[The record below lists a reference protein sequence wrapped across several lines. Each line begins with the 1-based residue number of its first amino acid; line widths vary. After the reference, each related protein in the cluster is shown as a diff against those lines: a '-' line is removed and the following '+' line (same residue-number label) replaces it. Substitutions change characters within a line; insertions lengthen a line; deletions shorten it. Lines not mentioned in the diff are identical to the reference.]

1 MNDVNASSTGAP
13 AATAFIALIR
23 PRGDADSSDV
33 SWYVGQWGRHRP
45 HDTQASRSPVAGA
58 SSGRTHPGGAALACA
73 MNAVPAGSD
82 DPSGASGEGDGCST
96 PRCYAHAPR
105 LRRIHDAGGISF
117 DPSATPEV
125 SAGRS
130 VIGTHATDPEDRRE

>member
-1 MNDVNASSTGAP
+1 MNAENTSSTGAP
-13 AATAFIALIR
+13 AVTAFIALIR
-23 PRGDADSSDV
+23 PRGDADSSEV
-33 SWYVGQWGRHRP
+33 RWYVGQWGKHRP

-82 DPSGASGEGDGCST
+82 DPSGASGEGGGCST
-96 PRCYAHAPR
+96 VTMLRARASAPTYPRR
-105 LRRIHDAGGISF
+105 GGLF
-117 DPSATPEV
+117 DVSATPEV